1 MNIQAERQFSSL
13 ELARSRFADRLPRQ
27 NDHALSADAPLSSGF
42 ASKDAAGRRV
52 SHVASIEVDSVQASL
67 QPVSGQSLERVRNYL
82 EQRNI
87 QLRFEVDR
95 ETGALV
101 MALRDALTGE
111 LVRQIPPEERL
122 RFMQRIDQ
130 YLDQLRQKAE
140 GALITTRA

>member
-1 MNIQAERQFSSL
+1 MNIQAERQLPSL
-13 ELARSRFADRLPRQ
+13 EIVRSRFADRLPRQ
-27 NDHALSADAPLSSGF
+27 NDHALSDMSLSTGLTSRDVEDSGR
-42 ASKDAAGRRV
+42 SDL
-52 SHVASIEVDSVQASL
+52 ASIKTDSAQASL

-87 QLRFEVDR
+87 QLRFEVDK